1 MPLLPQIFCIGLVL
15 LGNYFMLNLMLAV
28 VFESYCKSEMDTD
41 KEILEDTEFRKSQMI
56 DQADLQQL

>member
-1 MPLLPQIFCIGLVL
+1 
-15 LGNYFMLNLMLAV
+15 MLNLMLAV